1 MRDRK
6 LDDVNIIIVSD
17 HGFAD
22 VSGYVYLDECIPD
35 IHNYVRDETLGNS
48 PIVFIHT
55 KSDGKSICMFYVC
68 KYICMYVSIYV
79 CM

>member
-22 VSGYVYLDECIPD
+22 VSGYVYLDECISD
-35 IHNYVRDETLGNS
+35 IHNYVRNETLGNS
-48 PIVFIHT
+48 PIIFIHT
-55 KSDGKSICMFYVC
+55 KSDGKSICTSV
-68 KYICMYVSIYV
+68 CMYVSIYV